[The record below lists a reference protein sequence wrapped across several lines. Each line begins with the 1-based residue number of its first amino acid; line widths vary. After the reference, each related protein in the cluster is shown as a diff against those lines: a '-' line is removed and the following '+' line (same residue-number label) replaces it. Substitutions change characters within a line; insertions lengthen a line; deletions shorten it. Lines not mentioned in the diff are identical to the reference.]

1 MARSQQRPPWRPP
14 PTAFPPGPFSAES
27 ANAPASSG
35 LFGRLWQ
42 GLARRLFPTPELEIV
57 YSPGYELPISGVS
70 HDAERAKHILSYLIA
85 EGLVDEAHV
94 QAPHPVSYRLL
105 RRVHADAYLEKLRD
119 PAALIPVI
127 GVPVTA
133 RELDAVIQLQRLATG
148 GTLLACEL
156 ALAHNSVAVNLSGG
170 YHHARPENGAGF
182 CVFNDVAVAIAELRA
197 RGFGGR
203 VLVVDLDLHDG
214 DGTRLAFAK
223 NQTVYTFSIHNRD
236 WAGHEA
242 LAATALALGPGVDDA
257 TYLAALREHL
267 PPVLHSFEPEL
278 VIYLA
283 GVDPAADDTLGNWK
297 ISGAG
302 LLARDRCVLE
312 LARRRPHP
320 LPVAMVLAGGY
331 GPNAWRHS
339 ARTLAWL
346 ASGRVIEPPST
357 EELTLQRYRN
367 AASQL
372 SRSALSGEPEAATDD
387 WGLSEADLFGGGGLG
402 GMLEDTRLLGFY
414 TPQGVEFAL
423 ERTGFLDKLRL
434 LGFADPYVEVDLDN
448 RSGQTL
454 RVYADSTRE
463 ELLVELRA
471 RRDRLAIPGMEVLF
485 LEWLLLQN
493 PRGRFTR
500 ERPALPGQK
509 HPGLGVLTDAIA
521 LMVLVCDRLGLDG
534 IAFVPSHFH
543 LATQGRKFLR
553 FLDPRHEAEVRALD
567 AALRGVPLTRAT
579 QLVASGRLR
588 DTATGQPH
596 SWHPMLMV
604 LPVSDR
610 LRHRLDDKPY
620 WQAVHAAEG
629 SLHFFLEEP
638 ENKA

>member
-1 MARSQQRPPWRPP
+1 VTHSRRHAPFKRPRS
-14 PTAFPPGPFSAES
+14 TAFPPGPFSAQ
-27 ANAPASSG
+27 PAGGPPDGG
-35 LFGRLWQ
+35 LLGRLWQ
-42 GLARRLFPTPELEIV
+42 GLTRRLFPPPELEVV
-57 YSPGYELPISGVS
+57 YHPGYELPISGVS
-70 HDAERAKHILSYLIA
+70 HDAERAKHILTYLLAEGWIA
-85 EGLVDEAHV
+85 ESHV
-94 QAPHPVSYRLL
+94 HSPRPVSYRLL
-105 RRVHADAYLEKLRD
+105 RRVHRDDYLERLRD

-127 GVPVTA
+127 GVPVSV

-170 YHHARPENGAGF
+170 YHHARPDGGGGF

-242 LAATALALGPGVDDA
+242 VAATTLALGAGVDDA
-257 TYLAALREHL
+257 TYLAAVREHL
-267 PPVLHSFEPEL
+267 PPVMHAFEPEL

-320 LPVAMVLAGGY
+320 LPVAIVLAGGY

-346 ASGRVIEPPST
+346 SSGRVVEPPSS

-367 AASQL
+367 AARQL
-372 SRSALSGEPEAATDD
+372 SRTALSGEPEPEADD
-387 WGLSEADLFGGGGLG
+387 WGLSETDLLG
-402 GMLEDTRLLGFY
+402 GVGMPADSRMLGFY

-434 LGFADPYVEVDLDN
+434 LGFPDPFVEVDLDN

-454 RVYADSTRE
+454 RVYADPSRE

-471 RRDRLAIPGMEVLF
+471 RRDRQAIPGMEVLF

-567 AALRGVPLTRAT
+567 AALRGIPLTRAT
-579 QLVASGRLR
+579 QLVATGRLR
-588 DTATGQPH
+588 DTGTGQAYT
-596 SWHPMLMV
+596 WHPMLMV

-620 WQAVHAAEG
+620 WQAVQAAEG
-629 SLHFFLEEP
+629 SVHFFLEEP
-638 ENKA
+638 EPAKR